1 MPIQAHLSECVLG
14 GASVRVMKHSTAQPL
29 RCFRSLLLAEVDS
42 GYESAVP

>member
-14 GASVRVMKHSTAQPL
+14 GAAVQVMEHSTAQPL